1 MAKFVLYDQ
10 LVLVDDYDIT
20 GDTNAVAL
28 EYGAE
33 LKDCSV
39 LQNDTRVNIGGL
51 KTVQCSVSGFYDA
64 DTQDA
69 ELFANVGVSDKPVSI
84 INDGDAEGDIAY
96 FFNAVGGEYSI
107 GS

>member
-39 LQNDTRVNIGGL
+39 LQNDTRVNIG
-51 KTVQCSVSGFYDA
+51 
-64 DTQDA
+64 
-69 ELFANVGVSDKPVSI
+69 
-84 INDGDAEGDIAY
+84 
-96 FFNAVGGEYSI
+96 
-107 GS
+107 